1 MVLNLGKC
9 SFMLFGVKNELQ
21 TDFVPKNVTMKN
33 SKEEKVLGVTFDNK
47 LDFSWHLTRITKKAN
62 TKLKN
67 LTRVQKYII
76 WLKSIRPSEHP
87 LL

>member
-9 SFMLFGVKNELQ
+9 TFMLFGVKNELQ

-33 SKEEKVLGVTFDNK
+33 SKEEKFDNK

-76 WLKSIRPSEHP
+76 WLQSK
-87 LL
+87 